1 MTGPPDAHG
10 HGRFRFCPNC
20 AREMAPTEVEG
31 KTLQGCSSC
40 GYVHFQDPKVAAGVI
55 VSDDRGHVLLMQRG
69 HEPRKG
75 LWSYPSGYVD
85 SGESV
90 EDAAVRETF
99 EETQVRVRLAGLQGV
114 YSETGD
120 RVVLIVYR
128 GVIAEGSPAPGP
140 ESIAVGFFDLDR
152 LPNLAFPRDERIIR
166 EWRTAGPQTERS

>member
-1 MTGPPDAHG
+1 MTSEAHG

-20 AREMAPTEVEG
+20 ANEMAPTQVEG

-55 VSDDRGHVLLMQRG
+55 VSNDKGQVLLMQRG
-69 HEPRKG
+69 HDPRKG

-99 EETQVRVRLAGLQGV
+99 EETQVRVELTALQGV

-128 GVIAEGSPAPGP
+128 GAIAEGEPAAGP
-140 ESIAVGFFDLDR
+140 ESLAVGFFDPDD
-152 LPNLAFPRDERIIR
+152 LPELAFPRDDRIIR
-166 EWRTAGPQTERS
+166 EWLAAESTSGR